1 MPGPGRFQNFMGY
14 LRSHRRVFEKYADLK
29 ILSGFLASA
38 VFLWIFGGITE
49 EVLEQ
54 DTVVDDLLMDLMGQ
68 IRTPL
73 LTSVMIFIT
82 NMGDPVVIW
91 AGTIVFICFLL
102 YFKKREQAIF
112 VTWTI
117 VGGAVLN
124 QVLKFS
130 IHRSRPSGTSLVEA
144 WGWSYPSGHAMMS
157 VLFYLSLGFF
167 LMRRT
172 RQPAGK
178 AAVII
183 IFTAIPVMI
192 ALSRIYL
199 QVHYFSDAA
208 AGLFGGLFWFAVCVT
223 TLLFFRKRSDLKSGD

>member
-1 MPGPGRFQNFMGY
+1 MPEPGRFQNFMGY

-54 DTVVDDLLMDLMGQ
+54 DTVVDDLLMDLMGR

-82 NMGDPVVIW
+82 NMGDPVLIW

-124 QVLKFS
+124 QVLKVS
-130 IHRSRPSGTSLVEA
+130 IQRSRPSGTSLVEA

-183 IFTAIPVMI
+183 IFTAIPVLI

-199 QVHYFSDAA
+199 QVHYLSDAA

-223 TLLFFRKRSDLKSGD
+223 TLMFFRKRSDWKGGD

>member
-1 MPGPGRFQNFMGY
+1 MPVPGRFKNFMDY
-14 LRSHRRVFEKYADLK
+14 LRSCRRVFEKYADLK
-29 ILSGFLASA
+29 ILSGFLVSA
-38 VFLWIFGGITE
+38 LFLWIFGGITE
-49 EVLEQ
+49 EVLEK
-54 DTVVDDLLMDLMGQ
+54 DTVLDDLLMDFMGRV
-68 IRTPL
+68 RTPV

-82 NMGDPVVIW
+82 HMGDPLLIW

-112 VTWTI
+112 VAWTI
-117 VGGAVLN
+117 AGGEVLN

-167 LMRRT
+167 LLRRI

-178 AAVII
+178 ATVIV
-183 IFTAIPVMI
+183 IFTAIPILI
-192 ALSRIYL
+192 ALSRLYL
-199 QVHYFSDAA
+199 QVHYLSDAA
-208 AGLFGGLFWFAVCVT
+208 AGLFGGLFWFTVCVT
-223 TLLFFRKRSDLKSGD
+223 TLLFFRKRSEGKGGD